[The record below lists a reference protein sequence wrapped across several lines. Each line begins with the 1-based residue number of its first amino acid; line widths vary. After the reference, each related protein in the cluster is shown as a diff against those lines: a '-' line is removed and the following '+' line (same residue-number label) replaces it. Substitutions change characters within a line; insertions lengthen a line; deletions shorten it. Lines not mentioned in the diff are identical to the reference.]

1 MGSKT
6 RFEMLVRFGLT
17 IWLGSWAFAACGQ
30 SVEEAAEWGAG
41 EVYGAPHPR
50 AALRVRAHIGGFV
63 CPMQLDTG
71 ANAAVIWHDWND
83 RRAGAE
89 SAPGPDVNVEFAGI
103 RKQMA
108 TTLAFYGRLSHCDGA
123 EVVGTLGSGFFD
135 QGTLTVDTRAPAVR
149 YQAGGALAGNPEAQ
163 IMVYLRIGA
172 QGGVPLV
179 QLRGPDAVVRY
190 ALLDTGSAAL
200 EWVVP
205 SEADWLRATGKSA
218 LTDVDVQHFEV
229 SAWGRMLPCVAAR
242 APMSLR
248 IGNVDID
255 RPRVTYCAGANNN
268 NSQGTAG
275 VIGLEPFFGRI
286 VVFDFVSNL
295 WLVGARPQ

>member
-1 MGSKT
+1 M

-17 IWLGSWAFAACGQ
+17 IWLGSWACAACGQ

-83 RRAGAE
+83 R
-89 SAPGPDVNVEFAGI
+89 
-103 RKQMA
+103 
-108 TTLAFYGRLSHCDGA
+108 
-123 EVVGTLGSGFFD
+123 
-135 QGTLTVDTRAPAVR
+135 
-149 YQAGGALAGNPEAQ
+149 
-163 IMVYLRIGA
+163 
-172 QGGVPLV
+172 
-179 QLRGPDAVVRY
+179 
-190 ALLDTGSAAL
+190 
-200 EWVVP
+200 
-205 SEADWLRATGKSA
+205 
-218 LTDVDVQHFEV
+218 
-229 SAWGRMLPCVAAR
+229 
-242 APMSLR
+242 
-248 IGNVDID
+248 
-255 RPRVTYCAGANNN
+255 PRVTYCAAANNN
-268 NSQGTAG
+268 SSQGTAG

>member
-1 MGSKT
+1 MFWKRPFVNLTWISLAT
-6 RFEMLVRFGLT
+6 GLS
-17 IWLGSWAFAACGQ
+17 LSAVSARGHAF
-30 SVEEAAEWGAG
+30 EEAADWGAG
-41 EVYGAPHPR
+41 EVYGAQHPR

-108 TTLAFYGRLSHCDGA
+108 TTLAFYRRLSHCDGA

-229 SAWGRMLPCVAAR
+229 SAWGRMLPCVVAR

-255 RPRVTYCAGANNN
+255 QPRVTYCAGANNN

>member
-1 MGSKT
+1 MVSKT
-6 RFEMLVRFGLT
+6 RFGILVRFGLA
-17 IWLGSWAFAACGQ
+17 IWLGVGACAARCQ
-30 SVEEAAEWGAG
+30 SVEEPADWGMG
-41 EVYGAPHPR
+41 EVYGAQHPR
-50 AALRVRAHIGGFV
+50 AALRVRARIGGFV

-71 ANAAVIWHDWND
+71 AGAPVIWHDWND
-83 RRAGAE
+83 RSVGAE
-89 SAPGPDVNVEFAGI
+89 SAPGPDVSVEFAGI
-103 RKQMA
+103 HKQMA
-108 TTLAFYGRLSHCDGA
+108 TTLAVYRRLSHCDGA
-123 EVVGTLGSGFFD
+123 DVVGTLGSGFFD

-229 SAWGRMLPCVAAR
+229 SAWGRRLPCVSAR
-242 APMSLR
+242 APLSLR
-248 IGNVDID
+248 IGGVDID
-255 RPRVTYCAGANNN
+255 RPRVVYCTAANN

-275 VIGLEPFFGRI
+275 VIGLEPFFGRS

-295 WLVGARPQ
+295 WLVEARPQ